1 MATPRKQPHEKMKPE
16 RRQRQL
22 TRAGSAAAQLR
33 RDRMMLAAF
42 KGARAALENAY
53 GAIGPETPSSLVK
66 RDMERVETM
75 IRLLE
80 HCT

>member
-1 MATPRKQPHEKMKPE
+1 
-16 RRQRQL
+16 
-22 TRAGSAAAQLR
+22 
-33 RDRMMLAAF
+33 MMLATF

-53 GAIGPETPSSLVK
+53 GVIGPEAPSSLVK